1 MARLNLQGATD
12 MVYAILF
19 TCLVIG
25 VPIAFSIVSALL
37 YFMATGE
44 FPYHLRIVATQ
55 MFGGMKS
62 YPLLAIPLF
71 ILAGELMNESGITR
85 RIISFTS
92 ILVGRFRSGLA
103 LVNIWASV
111 IFAGL
116 SGSAVAD
123 TSAIGRVFIPEMEK
137 RGYPRDFAAAITAAS
152 SVIGPIIPP
161 SIPVIIY
168 ALTVTGV
175 SVPALFLAGV
185 MPGILL
191 ACFLSA
197 YVMVF
202 ASHYEKP
209 GHTLTGVSKRS
220 ILLQG
225 IIPLLMPVFV
235 VGSILLGVVTPT
247 EAASFA
253 VAYALF
259 VGIVLFRELKFSDLP
274 GIFGRSMRD
283 SAVIMIVIS
292 AVAAA
297 NWLLTY
303 NRIPNMIVDFSLEFM
318 TEKWIFLVVTMIL
331 FLFVGLFLEGI
342 AAMLVLV
349 PILHPIAV
357 SMGVDP
363 THFGILVVF
372 NLMIGL
378 ITPPMGLC
386 LFVADSIA
394 EVGLSRLTRQ
404 ILPLFFV
411 ELLVLVI
418 ITFVPITVI
427 GLPRLLGF

>member
-1 MARLNLQGATD
+1 
-12 MVYAILF
+12 
-19 TCLVIG
+19 
-25 VPIAFSIVSALL
+25 
-37 YFMATGE
+37 
-44 FPYHLRIVATQ
+44 
-55 MFGGMKS
+55 MFGGMRS

-71 ILAGELMNESGITR
+71 ILAGELMNESGITT
-85 RIISFTS
+85 RIIAFTNV
-92 ILVGRFRSGLA
+92 IVGRLRAGLA
-103 LVNIWASV
+103 MVNIWASV

-137 RGYPRDFAAAITAAS
+137 RGYPRDFSAAITAAS

-168 ALTVTGV
+168 ALIVTGV
-175 SVPALFLAGV
+175 SVPGMFLGGV
-185 MPGILL
+185 IPGILL
-191 ACFLSA
+191 AVFLSV

-202 ASHYEKP
+202 AGHYQKVEPEKADR
-209 GHTLTGVSKRS
+209 SNAS
-220 ILLQG
+220 ILVQG

-235 VGSILLGVVTPT
+235 VGTILFGVVTPT

-253 VAYALF
+253 VAYALI
-259 VGIVLFRELKFSDLP
+259 VGLFLFREIKWSDLP
-274 GIFGRSMRD
+274 RIFGNAMRD
-283 SAVIMIVIS
+283 SAVIMIVMAS
-292 AVAAA
+292 VAAA
-297 NWLLTY
+297 NWLMTY
-303 NRIPNMIVDFSLEFM
+303 NRIPNMITDFALAYM
-318 TEKWIFLVVTMIL
+318 TAKWMFLVSAMIL
-331 FLFVGLFLEGI
+331 FLVAGLFLEGI

-386 LFVADSIA
+386 LFVADSVA
-394 EVGLSRLTRQ
+394 NVGLGRLTRQ
-404 ILPLFFV
+404 IIPLFFV
-411 ELLVLVI
+411 ELLALIVI
-418 ITFVPITVI
+418 SFFPVTVI
-427 GLPRLLGF
+427 GLPRLFGF

>member
-1 MARLNLQGATD
+1 
-12 MVYAILF
+12 MVYAILIV
-19 TCLVIG
+19 CLIIG
-25 VPIAFSIVSALL
+25 VPVAFSIVAALM
-37 YFMATGE
+37 YFMAIGA
-44 FPYHLRIVATQ
+44 FPYNVRIVATQ
-55 MFGGMKS
+55 MFGGLES

-71 ILAGELMNESGITR
+71 ILAGELMNESGITS
-85 RIISFTS
+85 RIIAFTT
-92 ILVGRFRSGLA
+92 IMVGRLRAGLA

-168 ALTVTGV
+168 ALIVTGV
-175 SVPALFLAGV
+175 SVPGMFLGGV
-185 MPGILL
+185 VPGILL
-191 ACFLSA
+191 AIFLSG

-202 ASHYEKP
+202 AGDYEKP
-209 GHTLTGVSKRS
+209 DPQATAGGKRT
-220 ILLQG
+220 ILIQG
-225 IIPLLMPVFV
+225 IIPLLMPIFV
-235 VGSILLGVVTPT
+235 VGSILFGIVTPT

-253 VAYALF
+253 VAYALV
-259 VGIVLFRELKFSDLP
+259 VGLFLFRELKWSDLP
-274 GIFGRSMRD
+274 KIFANSMRD
-283 SAVIMIVIS
+283 SAVIMIVMATVS
-292 AVAAA
+292 AA
-297 NWLLTY
+297 NWLMTY
-303 NRIPNMIVDFSLEFM
+303 NRIPNIITDFALTFM
-318 TEKWIFLVVTMIL
+318 TAKWMFLVSSMIL
-331 FLFVGLFLEGI
+331 FLFIGLFLEGI

-386 LFVADSIA
+386 LFVADSVA
-394 EVGLSRLTRQ
+394 NVGLGRLTRQ
-404 ILPLFFV
+404 IVPLFFV
-411 ELLVLVI
+411 ELLVLI
-418 ITFVPITVI
+418 IISFVPVTVL
-427 GLPRLLGF
+427 GLPHLFGF

>member
-1 MARLNLQGATD
+1 
-12 MVYAILF
+12 MVYAILGI
-19 TCLVIG
+19 CLLIG

-37 YFMATGE
+37 YFMAAGE
-44 FPYHLRIVATQ
+44 FPYQLRIVATQ

-92 ILVGRFRSGLA
+92 VFVGRCRAGLA
-103 LVNIWASV
+103 MINIWASV

-123 TSAIGRVFIPEMEK
+123 TSALGRVFIPEMES

-175 SVPALFLAGV
+175 SVPALFLAGFI
-185 MPGILL
+185 PGILL
-191 ACFLSA
+191 ACFLSV
-197 YVMVF
+197 YVFIF
-202 ASHYEKP
+202 AGHYEKKE
-209 GHTLTGVSKRS
+209 GLTEKSKVKS
-220 ILLQG
+220 VLLQG
-225 IIPLLMPVFV
+225 VVPLLMPVFV

-253 VAYALF
+253 VAYALV
-259 VGIVLFRELKFSDLP
+259 VGLFLFRELKWNQLHA
-274 GIFGRSMRD
+274 IFGRAMRD
-283 SAVIMIVIS
+283 SAVIMIVIG

-303 NRIPNMIVDFSLEFM
+303 NRVPNMITDFALEYM
-318 TEKWIFLVVTMIL
+318 TSKEQFLIAAMIL
-331 FLFVGLFLEGI
+331 FLFIGLFLEGI

-394 EVGLSRLTRQ
+394 GVGLGRLTKQ
-404 ILPLFFV
+404 IIPLFLV
-411 ELLVLVI
+411 ELLVLII
-418 ITFVPITVI
+418 ITFVPVTVT
-427 GLPRLLGF
+427 GLPNLLGF

>member
-1 MARLNLQGATD
+1 MTVL
-12 MVYAILF
+12 IL
-19 TCLVIG
+19 TSGLLLG
-25 VPIAFSIVSALL
+25 LPIAFAILIALIW
-37 YFMATGE
+37 FMVTGE
-44 FPYHLRIVATQ
+44 APYTLRIVATE
-55 MFGGMKS
+55 MFKGLDS

-85 RIISFTS
+85 RIIAFANV
-92 ILVGRFRSGLA
+92 LVGGFRAGLA
-103 LVNIWASV
+103 HVNIWASV

-137 RGYPRDFAAAITAAS
+137 HGYDRAFAAALTAAS

-168 ALTVTGV
+168 ALIVSGV
-175 SVPALFLAGV
+175 SVPALFLAGIVPGLLLAVFLSIYV
-185 MPGILL
+185 MLTVKADAVSGERNLDGTRNWDALLGGIL
-191 ACFLSA
+191 
-197 YVMVF
+197 
-202 ASHYEKP
+202 
-209 GHTLTGVSKRS
+209 
-220 ILLQG
+220 
-225 IIPLLMPVFV
+225 PLLMPVFV

-253 VAYALF
+253 VCYALVLGVF
-259 VGIVLFRELKFSDLP
+259 VYRKISLKRLPQIFS
-274 GIFGRSMRD
+274 GAMRD
-283 SAVIMIVIS
+283 SAVILVIIA

-303 NRIPNMIVDFSLEFM
+303 NRIPNMVTDWVMGNVDSK
-318 TEKWIFLVVTMIL
+318 TTFLIAVILL

-357 SMGVDP
+357 SLGVDP
-363 THFGILVVF
+363 VHFGILVIF

-378 ITPPMGLC
+378 ITPPLGLC
-386 LFVADSIA
+386 LFVAESVAGVGMARLIKA
-394 EVGLSRLTRQ
+394 IVPFFAVEV
-404 ILPLFFV
+404 
-411 ELLVLVI
+411 LVLLI
-418 ITFVPITVI
+418 ITFVPDFVTW
-427 GLPRLLGF
+427 LPRAMGF

>member
-1 MARLNLQGATD
+1 
-12 MVYAILF
+12 MVYAILIV
-19 TCLVIG
+19 CLVIG
-25 VPIAFSIVSALL
+25 VPVAFSIVAALM
-37 YFMATGE
+37 YFMAAGE
-44 FPYHLRIVATQ
+44 FPYSVRIVATQ
-55 MFGGMKS
+55 MFGGLQS

-71 ILAGELMNESGITR
+71 ILAGELMNESGITS
-85 RIISFTS
+85 RIIAFTS
-92 ILVGRFRSGLA
+92 VIVGRLRAGLA

-137 RGYPRDFAAAITAAS
+137 RGYPRDFSAAITAAS

-168 ALTVTGV
+168 ALIVTGV
-175 SVPALFLAGV
+175 SVPGMFLGGV
-185 MPGILL
+185 VPGILL
-191 ACFLSA
+191 AIFLSV
-197 YVMVF
+197 YVMLF
-202 ASHYEKP
+202 KGHYEKAVP
-209 GHTLTGVSKRS
+209 EAEATAASKKH
-220 ILLQG
+220 ILIQG

-235 VGSILLGVVTPT
+235 VGVILFGIVTPT

-253 VAYALF
+253 VAYALI
-259 VGIVLFRELKFSDLP
+259 VGLFLFRELKWSDLP
-274 GIFGRSMRD
+274 KIFGTAMRD
-283 SAVIMIVIS
+283 SAVIMIVMS

-297 NWLLTY
+297 NWLMTY
-303 NRIPNMIVDFSLEFM
+303 NRIPNTVTDFALEFM
-318 TEKWIFLVVTMIL
+318 TAKWMFLVSSMIL
-331 FLFVGLFLEGI
+331 FLFIGLFLEGI

-349 PILHPIAV
+349 PILHPIAI

-394 EVGLSRLTRQ
+394 NVGLGRLTRQ
-404 ILPLFFV
+404 IVPLFFV
-411 ELLVLVI
+411 ELLVLI
-418 ITFVPITVI
+418 IISFVPVTVI
-427 GLPRLLGF
+427 GLPRLFGF